1 MSKKTLKSDN
11 IKLNQNK
18 FYVFKQPIALNLV
31 NVNQIVVSDKLN
43 IVTKVLNILLA
54 TKLIIS
60 LDHYISFYLK

>member
-43 IVTKVLNILLA
+43 IVTNVLNILLA

-60 LDHYISFYLK
+60 LDHYILFYLK

>member
-43 IVTKVLNILLA
+43 IVTKVLNILLS